1 MEYQEII
8 DATARSAGG
17 LDSEAAERAVQA
29 TLRAL
34 AERLPGGEARRIQ
47 QELPA
52 ELKPLVDKQETATAA
67 AFGIDEFLRKVAERE
82 GADIETALR
91 HTRGVFSMFGDALS
105 PEALTHLEASLPQT
119 FIPLLAEARRGF
131 VDMLPAGQFWDR
143 VRAHLDV
150 NGAQARRVTD
160 AVLETLAER
169 IAEGQVEDLVAQ
181 LDPLLHPPLLRGAAS
196 AGPQARRM
204 AVEEFLRRVAARE
217 GASMAEADM
226 FDQVPAHVRAVF
238 ATLAEAVGVEEWLD
252 VTAELPDGYR
262 GLIPSAA

>member
-17 LDSEAAERAVQA
+17 LGGEAAERAVQA
-29 TLRAL
+29 TLRTM

-47 QELPA
+47 RELPA
-52 ELKPLVDKQETATAA
+52 ELKPLVDKEETATAA

-82 GADIETALR
+82 GTDIETALR
-91 HTRGVFSMFGDALS
+91 YARGVFSALGDALS
-105 PEALTHLEASLPQT
+105 SEALTHLEASLPQT
-119 FIPLLAEARRGF
+119 FVPLLAEARRGF
-131 VDMLPAGQFWDR
+131 VDMLPAGQFWGR

-150 NGAQARRVTD
+150 NDAQARRVTD

-217 GASMAEADM
+217 GASMAEADL
-226 FDQVPAHVRAVF
+226 FDQVPTHVRAVF